1 MKTLIQHVGVFNG
14 FDPKL
19 DAGANIV
26 IEDGFVTE
34 LLHGAV
40 ETGGFDQV
48 IDGDGRTAMP
58 GMMDAHTHL
67 GLCVTDEE
75 MSQMRIDELA
85 IRSTIY
91 AKSMLERGFTSVRD
105 AGGMVVG
112 LKSEI
117 DRGTYCWT
125 EDFPL
130 SCLHFSD
137 LRPCG

>member
-1 MKTLIQHVGVFNG
+1 MKTLIQHVNVFNG

-19 DAGANIV
+19 DTMANIV

-34 LLHGAV
+34 ILHGAV
-40 ETGGFDQV
+40 ESGGFDQV

-91 AKSMLERGFTSVRD
+91 AKSMLERGFTSVR
-105 AGGMVVG
+105 GC
-112 LKSEI
+112 
-117 DRGTYCWT
+117 RGHGSGTQK
-125 EDFPL
+125 
-130 SCLHFSD
+130 
-137 LRPCG
+137 RN